1 MAVSGKA
8 GSGPALAA
16 WTRSAALFALG
27 DMRSRSAI
35 SGGGR
40 PGLRG

>member
-8 GSGPALAA
+8 GPGPALAA
-16 WTRSAALFALG
+16 YSRSAALFALG

-35 SGGGR
+35 LGGGC
-40 PGLRG
+40 PGLRD

>member
-8 GSGPALAA
+8 NPGTALAA
-16 WTRSAALFALG
+16 YSRSAALFALG

-35 SGGGR
+35 FGGGR
-40 PGLRG
+40 PGLRD